1 LTEEEIIKGCIQNNA
16 HCQHAL
22 FKQYAGRV
30 MGICL
35 RYASGTSEAQDML
48 QHTFIKLFDSI
59 HQFRFQGSFEGWI
72 KKIAVRTCL
81 AALQK
86 KHIQYVDINAADF
99 IADTSA
105 LHAISALSEKELM
118 EMIRRLPEGYRIVFN
133 LYVIEGYNHDEIS
146 AMLNIESVTS
156 RSQLAKA
163 RRMLQKQILLEQNNI
178 TRHVG

>member
-1 LTEEEIIKGCIQNNA
+1 LTEEEIIKGCIHNDQR
-16 HCQHAL
+16 CQLAL
-22 FKQYAGRV
+22 FKQYAGRI

-35 RYASGTSEAQDML
+35 RYASVASEAEDML

-86 KHIQYVDINAADF
+86 KQIQYADINAADF
-99 IADTSA
+99 VADTNT
-105 LHAISALSEKELM
+105 LHAISTLSQKELI

-133 LYVIEGYNHDEIS
+133 LYVIEGYTHDEIA

-163 RRMLQKQILLEQNNI
+163 RRMLQKRILSQQKNV
-178 TRHVG
+178 TRHAG

>member
-1 LTEEEIIKGCIQNNA
+1 MTEEEIIKGCIHNNA

-35 RYASGTSEAQDML
+35 RYASANSEAEEMA
-48 QHTFIKLFDSI
+48 QHAFIKLFNAI
-59 HQFRFQGSFEGWI
+59 HQFRFEGSFEGWVR
-72 KKIAVRTCL
+72 KITVRTCL

-86 KHIQYVDINAADF
+86 KHIQYADINMADF
-99 IADTSA
+99 VVDPNAV
-105 LHAISALSEKELM
+105 HAISALSEKELI
-118 EMIRRLPEGYRIVFN
+118 EMIKRLPEGYRIVFN
-133 LYVIEGYNHDEIS
+133 LYVIEGYSHDEIA

-163 RRMLQKQILLEQNNI
+163 RKILQKQILLQQKVI
-178 TRHVG
+178 T